1 MAAWGSRPAA
11 HISSSLLHPI
21 PTASLH
27 WAVERLATVQ
37 LAVRRRQL
45 AGRRRRHARMLG
57 NGAVRKGLLVSCGV
71 SPVALGSLHPN
82 LKEMIITDIAQG
94 DPFYHLDALH
104 SAKAKEGK
112 DSSSS
117 QPAAAAVSPKRST
130 SPSVRARRAQ

>member
-1 MAAWGSRPAA
+1 MAG
-11 HISSSLLHPI
+11 
-21 PTASLH
+21 
-27 WAVERLATVQ
+27 
-37 LAVRRRQL
+37 
-45 AGRRRRHARMLG
+45 LG
-57 NGAVRKGLLVSCGV
+57 HGAVRKGLLVSCGV

-117 QPAAAAVSPKRST
+117 QPL
-130 SPSVRARRAQ
+130 PSVSEGTPCAVVLQLDRVRYSRRLLRPPKGEQIEYCPEDDVRRRRSLR